1 MILNNRTKIFL
12 TIVCF
17 VLSVVGFMMR
27 LPSSFSHIDKEL
39 HTLFYFSAAGFFN
52 LLYSNKNM
60 IKHFVI
66 FLSLF
71 IFGVLIEFA
80 QEYSNTLFHKRIH
93 GRFAIKDVH
102 ANLRGLILFSIVWVL
117 YTSIIF
123 LFNKQMKH
131 KSN

>member
-12 TIVCF
+12 TIVCS
-17 VLSVVGFMMR
+17 VLSIVGFMIR
-27 LPSSFSHIDKEL
+27 LPSSFSHFDKEL
-39 HTLFYFSAAGFFN
+39 HTIFYFSAAGFFN
-52 LLYSNKNM
+52 LLYSNKNI

-71 IFGVLIEFA
+71 IFGILIEYA

-93 GRFAIKDVH
+93 GRFDIKDVH

-123 LFNKQMKH
+123 LFGKKNDR
-131 KSN
+131 